1 MKQRYWSGLVI
12 ILLLLD
18 TLLTYRQNYQLPL
31 DGDLV
36 PTIFPAPWYSQ
47 VMHDPF
53 GWAVLTR
60 QEVYAGT
67 NRFFAHAGMTLYW
80 KQVPLLLQ
88 AFLSAIDSL
97 YVASALFNVAT
108 QLALIGLLAAYV
120 RLGAQGERTGWGF
133 WLAVLL
139 LFPLFQTSGFYEQ
152 MGITNQAITY
162 TFFYAFP
169 LALLLLVLWP
179 FYRAACRNEPLRLP
193 LWQCVL
199 LVLLMVVTVFNGP
212 VVVASVAI
220 VLLVVGV
227 YWLRQQIRQWRQGIR
242 QLPLAQGWLSG
253 QALGL
258 LAILGLLSV
267 YSLYLGRYNAE
278 NSDTHTLKQ
287 LYELLP
293 TGIYN
298 SFMLQTGLQVLIGV
312 VLLNGQL
319 LRHVVPASPE
329 RSRVLLALR
338 LVGLFSVVYL
348 LLLPFGGYRPYRPFL
363 VRGDSILPIIV
374 ALLFAYGVSAYYLLR
389 HLRLPVVRW
398 SYAAATGLLLLY
410 FAKADSNPVMPRTNE
425 CERWALDQMAQ
436 SPEPV
441 VRVSNECNVLAW
453 GPMYDFHMS
462 ELQGKMLHY
471 WRVTPAPKQ
480 YQQ

>member
-1 MKQRYWSGLVI
+1 MKQRYWSGLVLL
-12 ILLLLD
+12 LLLLD
-18 TLLTYRQNYQLPL
+18 VLLTYWQNYQLPL

-47 VMHDPF
+47 IMHDPF

-60 QEVYAGT
+60 NEVYAGT
-67 NRFFAHAGMTLYW
+67 NRFFAHAGLTLYW

-88 AFLSAIDSL
+88 AVTSPINSL
-97 YVASALFNVAT
+97 YAASALFTTAT
-108 QLALIGLLAAYV
+108 QVAIIGLLAAYV

-139 LFPLFQTSGFYEQ
+139 LFPLFQTNGFSEQ
-152 MGITNQAITY
+152 MGVTNQAITY
-162 TFFYAFP
+162 TTFYAFP
-169 LALLLLVLWP
+169 LALLLLLLWP
-179 FYRAACRNEPLRLP
+179 FYRAACLQLPLRLQW
-193 LWQCVL
+193 WQCVL

-212 VVVASVAI
+212 VVVATVAI
-220 VLLVVGV
+220 ILLGVGL
-227 YWLRQQIRQWRQGIR
+227 YWLGVQVQQWQQGIR
-242 QLPLAQGWLSG
+242 QLALAQGWLSG

-258 LAILGLLSV
+258 LGILAVLSL

-278 NSDTHTLKQ
+278 NSNTHTLAQ

-293 TGIYN
+293 TGVYN
-298 SFMLQTGLQVLIGV
+298 SLTLQGGLP
-312 VLLNGQL
+312 VLLGLLLFNGQL
-319 LRHVVPASPE
+319 LRHAMPATPL
-329 RSRVLLALR
+329 RNRLLLILR
-338 LVGLFSVVYL
+338 LVGIFSVIYL
-348 LLLPFGGYRPYRPFL
+348 LLLPFGGYRPYRPYL

-374 ALLFAYGVSAYYLLR
+374 ALLYACGLSSYYLLR
-389 HLRLPVVRW
+389 HIRRPVRW
-398 SYAAATGLLLLY
+398 GYAAGIGLFLLY
-410 FAKADSNPVMPRTNE
+410 FAQADFNPKMPRTNE

-441 VRVSNECNVLAW
+441 VRISSECNVLAW
-453 GPMYDFHMS
+453 VAMYDYHLS

-471 WRVTPAPKQ
+471 WHVTPTPKQ